1 MVEEVAFDPIQ
12 VHSPGWRPLARRALA
27 QLPAGSMVREEAD
40 GLVFRYR
47 VAGLTPSR
55 RRMLTRLVAA
65 YRAAAGQTCQICSL
79 RASGVHPV
87 PGTNLHL
94 CPWHHWLLRADG
106 RRLPWRTAVAP
117 DSDHRVDAG

>member
-12 VHSPGWRPLARRALA
+12 VHSPGWRPLAERALA
-27 QLPAGSMVREEAD
+27 QLPAGAMVREEAH
-40 GLVFRYR
+40 GLAFRYR
-47 VAGLTPSR
+47 VAGLSSAR
-55 RRMLTRLVAA
+55 RRMLARLVTA

-94 CPWHHWLLRADG
+94 CPRHHWLLRMQGQRPSLSADEPSMD
-106 RRLPWRTAVAP
+106 RRVG
-117 DSDHRVDAG
+117 AG